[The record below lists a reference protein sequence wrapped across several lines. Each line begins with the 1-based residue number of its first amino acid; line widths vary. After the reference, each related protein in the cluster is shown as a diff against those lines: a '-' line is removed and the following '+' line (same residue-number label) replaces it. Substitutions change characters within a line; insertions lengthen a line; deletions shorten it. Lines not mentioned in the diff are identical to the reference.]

1 MTVPAT
7 ISVVIPTYNGLA
19 RLKTTIDS
27 VLAQTS
33 PATEIIVIDDGS
45 PDDTR
50 SIQRLYGEHVIYKR
64 VENGGQQR
72 ARNIGVSIATG
83 EWIAL
88 LDHDD
93 QFEPTYLEEVRA
105 LIDAHPNVD
114 TTISNS
120 RTWQEL
126 GDEAGRWEHGNKFT
140 DHAPAGYWDAVGA
153 DPADRWSILERYD
166 YARYLDFHPAQT
178 SMFVVRRTVYES
190 IGGFDKRMRG
200 SGAENFEFE
209 MRLLRVA
216 AVGLVW
222 TPLVRMIRHTSN
234 LSLDGNRM
242 AMDVVDCLEFAAR
255 EHGLDER
262 EAAIVAAEI
271 QSRLP
276 HAISGAF
283 ALEDFAALKRYE
295 AMASGALPWKL
306 QLKGAIGQ
314 LPKPLARRLA
324 ATLTS

>member
-1 MTVPAT
+1 MSAPAT
-7 ISVVIPTYNGLA
+7 ISVVIPTYNGLT

-27 VLAQTS
+27 VLSQTS

-45 PDDTR
+45 PDDTA
-50 SIQRLYGEHVIYKR
+50 SIQAIYGERILYRR

-72 ARNIGVSIATG
+72 ARNIGVSMASG
-83 EWIAL
+83 DWIAL

-114 TTISNS
+114 ATISNS
-120 RTWQEL
+120 RTWQES
-126 GDEAGRWEHGNKFT
+126 GHWEHGNKFT
-140 DHAPAGYWDAVGA
+140 DHAPAEYWAAVGA
-153 DPADRWSILERYD
+153 DPADRWSILDRYD

-178 SMFVVRRTVYES
+178 SMFVVRRAVYES
-190 IGGFDKRMRG
+190 IGGFDERMRG

-216 AVGLVW
+216 TVGLIW
-222 TPLVRMIRHTSN
+222 APLVRMIRHTSN

-255 EHGLDER
+255 NHGLDDR
-262 EAAIVAAEI
+262 EATIVAAEI

-283 ALEDFAALKRYE
+283 ALQDFTALRRYE
-295 AMASGALPWKL
+295 KMVSGALPWKL

-314 LPKPLARRLA
+314 LPKPLAKRLA
-324 ATLTS
+324 EKLTS

>member
-1 MTVPAT
+1 MSTPT
-7 ISVVIPTYNGLA
+7 ISVVIPTYNGLE

-45 PDDTR
+45 PDDTA
-50 SIQRLYGEHVIYKR
+50 SIQQIYGERILYKR

-72 ARNIGVSIATG
+72 ARNIGVSMALG
-83 EWIAL
+83 DWIAL

-105 LIDAHPNVD
+105 LFEAHPLVD
-114 TTISNS
+114 ATISNS
-120 RTWQEL
+120 RTW
-126 GDEAGRWEHGNKFT
+126 DEAGHWEHGNKFT
-140 DHAPAGYWDAVGA
+140 DYAPAGYWDAVGA
-153 DPADRWSILERYD
+153 NPADRWSILERYD

-178 SMFVVRRTVYES
+178 SMFVVRRAVYDA
-190 IGGFDKRMRG
+190 IGGFDERMRG

-209 MRLLRVA
+209 LRLLRVA
-216 AVGLVW
+216 TVGLIW
-222 TPLVRMIRHTSN
+222 APLVRMIRHTRN

-242 AMDVVDCLEFAAR
+242 AMDVVDCLAFAAR
-255 EHGLDER
+255 EHGLDAR

-271 QSRLP
+271 QARLP

-283 ALEDFAALKRYE
+283 ALQDFAALRRYK

-324 ATLTS
+324 SALT

>member
-1 MTVPAT
+1 MSAPT

-19 RLKTTIDS
+19 RLKTTVDS

-45 PDDTR
+45 PDDTA
-50 SIQRLYGEHVIYKR
+50 SIQQIYGNRIIYVR

-72 ARNIGVSIATG
+72 ARNIGVSIATS

-93 QFEPTYLEEVRA
+93 QFEPTYLDEVRA
-105 LIDAHPNVD
+105 LIDTHPAVD
-114 TTISNS
+114 ATISNS
-120 RTWQEL
+120 RTW
-126 GDEAGRWEHGNKFT
+126 DEAGHWEHGNKFT

-153 DPADRWSILERYD
+153 DPVDRWSILKRYD

-178 SMFVVRRTVYES
+178 SMFVVRRAVYES
-190 IGGFDKRMRG
+190 IGGFDERMRG

-216 AVGLVW
+216 TIGLIW
-222 TPLVRMIRHTSN
+222 APLVRMIRHTSN

-242 AMDVVDCLEFAAR
+242 AMDVVDCLEFATR

-262 EAAIVAAEI
+262 EHAIVAAEM
-271 QSRLP
+271 QARLP

-283 ALEDFAALKRYE
+283 ALQDFTALKRYE

-306 QLKGAIGQ
+306 QLKGAIVQ

-324 ATLTS
+324 KTLTS